1 MPDPPFFYPLV
12 RNNQEDWGVLYEKVS
27 CHVPMESLIV
37 YTGVISATALVIWA
51 LWAGSRI
58 LREDAN
64 PPGGTASELGRQRL
78 IAGTRAVRFQD
89 IRNREAERF
98 STVPADADYLY
109 EEGYSVGWP
118 DEWTE
123 DLLLR
128 RN

>member
-1 MPDPPFFYPLV
+1 
-12 RNNQEDWGVLYEKVS
+12 
-27 CHVPMESLIV
+27 MESLIV
-37 YTGVISATALVIWA
+37 YTGVISAIALVIWA

-58 LREDAN
+58 LGEESQLSVTSSALDA
-64 PPGGTASELGRQRL
+64 TRRQRL
-78 IAGTRAVRFQD
+78 IAGTRTVRFHD
-89 IRNREAERF
+89 IRNREAERI

-123 DLLLR
+123 DLMLR